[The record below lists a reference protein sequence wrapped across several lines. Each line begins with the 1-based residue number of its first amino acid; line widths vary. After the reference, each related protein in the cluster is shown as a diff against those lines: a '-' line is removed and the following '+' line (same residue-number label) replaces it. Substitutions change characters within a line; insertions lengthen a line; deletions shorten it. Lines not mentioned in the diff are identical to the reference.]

1 MSAVP
6 TTPAQTAAEAV
17 AFPRVLARS
26 LALPLIF
33 VTATAYHFLQS
44 RGHATTTVFNDE
56 LLYAKLSQ
64 SIAAGHGL
72 SIRGEHFFFPAPLA
86 SLVQAPAWLISS
98 LPDAYAVAKFLN
110 AAVMSAAVFPA
121 YWLARQVVRPSFALL
136 TAAAAVATP
145 AMVYHGYLMSEA
157 LAYPVFL
164 LTVAVLARALAAQSN
179 RLALEVP
186 AVCVLAI
193 ATRVQFLVLPLA
205 YLVGV
210 AVCGRGAYRR
220 HLVPAGLTA
229 LLVTALVGLPGVL
242 GQYGQAGTQV
252 GHAPGAIAHWAGT
265 NGILLVYGLGLA
277 VVPGAIFG
285 LGLLLGRPR
294 TPIERAVAVLT
305 VVCTIF
311 FVGQSSLIGAG
322 EAQRP
327 LERYLF
333 YVTPLFFLAFFAY
346 AERGAPRRFLY
357 GGLGCIGAVLL
368 SLVSLPGMTGTA
380 AFFFDAPTLTGFARA
395 AYQFGFPNAALL
407 YGALPLALALLA
419 SAVPL
424 TRRGAPHF
432 FALVAIGLMGASGVA
447 VYATDR
453 LSTGWDARTFGS
465 DPQDWLDR
473 SGLGPARYL
482 SLPRSNDFFGT
493 QVESWNRD
501 LQGIVVLG
509 KPATD
514 PYPVEAA
521 HVATDGRLVIAGR
534 PTRSEVLVVNVN
546 GSAIDLEGRVVA
558 RPREG
563 IVAYRVPANAHVR
576 SLAIGLS
583 PDGWARERLE
593 YRVWPQR
600 AGRYEL
606 TLSLPKGTPPRKAT
620 VSAGGEKL
628 AVTLRATKRLRLS
641 IPTTGAPLKLAV
653 EVPGAALGGRILGAQ
668 VLALQFVRT

>member
-1 MSAVP
+1 VSAVP

-33 VTATAYHFLQS
+33 VAATAYHFLQS

-72 SIRGEHFFFPAPLA
+72 SIRGEPFFFPALLA
-86 SLVQAPAWLISS
+86 PLVQAPAWLISS
-98 LPDAYAVAKFLN
+98 MPDAYAAAKLLN

-121 YWLARQVVRPSFALL
+121 YWLARQLIRPSFALL

-145 AMVYHGYLMSEA
+145 AMFYHGYLMSEA
-157 LAYPVFL
+157 VAYPVFL
-164 LTVAVLARALAAQSN
+164 VAVAVIARALAGRSN
-179 RLALEVP
+179 RFALEVP
-186 AVCVLAI
+186 AVSLLAVS
-193 ATRVQFLVLPLA
+193 ARVQFLVLPLA

-220 HLVPAGLTA
+220 HVIPAGVTA

-242 GQYGQAGTQV
+242 GQYGQTSTQV
-252 GHAPGAIAHWAGT
+252 GHAPGALAHWALT
-265 NGILLVYGLGLA
+265 DGILLAYGLGLA
-277 VVPGAIFG
+277 VVPAAVFG
-285 LGLLLGRPR
+285 LGLMLARPHA
-294 TPIERAVAVLT
+294 PMERAVALLT
-305 VVCTIF
+305 VVCTTI
-311 FVGQSSLIGAG
+311 FVGQASLIAAG

-346 AERGAPRRFLY
+346 VERGAPRRFLCS
-357 GGLGCIGAVLL
+357 GLGCIGALLL
-368 SLVSLPGMTGTA
+368 SSVSLPGMTGTA

-395 AYQFGFPNAALL
+395 AFYLGFPNASLL
-407 YGALPLALALLA
+407 YVALPLALALLA
-419 SAVPL
+419 FMLPL
-424 TRRGAPHF
+424 TRRVAPHF
-432 FALVAIGLMGASGVA
+432 FALVAIGLMGTAGTA

-453 LSTGWDARTFGS
+453 LATGWNARTFGS

-482 SLPRSNDFFGT
+482 SLPKSNDFLGT
-493 QVESWNRD
+493 QVETWNRD
-501 LQGIVVLG
+501 LQGIVVLA
-509 KPATD
+509 KPAPD

-521 HVATDGRLVIAGR
+521 HVAPDGTLVIAGR
-534 PTRSEVLVVNVN
+534 PTQPQVLVVNVN

-558 RPREG
+558 RPRDG
-563 IVAYRVPANAHVR
+563 LVAYRIPANAHVR
-576 SLAIGLS
+576 SLARGLS
-583 PDGWARERLE
+583 PDGWAGKQLQYEI
-593 YRVWPQR
+593 WPRQ

-606 TLSLPKGTPPRKAT
+606 TLSLPDGAGRRKAT
-620 VSAGGEKL
+620 LAAGGEKRT
-628 AVTLRATKRLRLS
+628 VVLRASHDLRLS
-641 IPTTGAPLKLAV
+641 IPTTGAPLELVV
-653 EVPGAALGGRILGAQ
+653 EVPTSLLGGRILGAQ
-668 VLALQFVRT
+668 VIALRFVRT

>member
-1 MSAVP
+1 
-6 TTPAQTAAEAV
+6 
-17 AFPRVLARS
+17 
-26 LALPLIF
+26 
-33 VTATAYHFLQS
+33 
-44 RGHATTTVFNDE
+44 
-56 LLYAKLSQ
+56 
-64 SIAAGHGL
+64 
-72 SIRGEHFFFPAPLA
+72 
-86 SLVQAPAWLISS
+86 
-98 LPDAYAVAKFLN
+98 
-110 AAVMSAAVFPA
+110 
-121 YWLARQVVRPSFALL
+121 
-136 TAAAAVATP
+136 
-145 AMVYHGYLMSEA
+145 
-157 LAYPVFL
+157 
-164 LTVAVLARALAAQSN
+164 
-179 RLALEVP
+179 
-186 AVCVLAI
+186 
-193 ATRVQFLVLPLA
+193 
-205 YLVGV
+205 
-210 AVCGRGAYRR
+210 
-220 HLVPAGLTA
+220 LTA

-285 LGLLLGRPR
+285 LGLMLGRPR

-333 YVTPLFFLAFFAY
+333 YVTPLFFLVFFAY

-357 GGLGCIGAVLL
+357 GGLSCIGAVLL
-368 SLVSLPGMTGTA
+368 SIVSLPGMTGTA

-419 SAVPL
+419 SVVSL

-453 LSTGWDARTFGS
+453 LSSGWDARTFGS

-546 GSAIDLEGRVVA
+546 GSAIDLEGRIVA

-593 YRVWPQR
+593 YRVWPQG
-600 AGRYEL
+600 AGHYEL
-606 TLSLPKGTPPRKAT
+606 TLSLPEGTPPRKAT
-620 VSAGGEKL
+620 LGAGGEKL

-641 IPTTGAPLKLAV
+641 IRTTGAPLKLAV

-668 VLALQFVRT
+668 VIALRFVRA